1 MNRIA
6 QSTIQ
11 EVENKLDALAVVGDY
26 VRLEKKG
33 GRYWGRCPFHAGG
46 QERTPSF
53 TVDPDRKMY
62 YCFGCQQGGS
72 VIKFIMEMDKLSF
85 PEAIETLA
93 RRFGVEII
101 REGGGVEDE
110 DQEKNSR
117 IQGLVEL
124 YRGVSVSFQYFLMER
139 SEGEAAKQ
147 YILSRGISAE
157 LINRFK
163 LGYAPADRGWLF
175 GFLTKKGFS
184 EALLAASG
192 LFSERYPRSS
202 FFSNRLMFPISDRQ
216 GRIVAFGGRI
226 IEGDGPKYL
235 NSRETELY
243 HKGQTLFAI
252 NLALPE
258 IRRTRAAYLAEGYMD
273 VIALHQAGITNAV
286 APLGTAFTD
295 DQARLL
301 GRWAEQVNLVFDSD
315 EAGQNAAVKAIMTC
329 RRNGLACRVVVPGGE
344 GPTGDNSAKDGTAS
358 PPAKDPADILKFQ
371 GPEALQKQMECFIL
385 DFEYLVSRGRRLY
398 GGSGSEG
405 KARAIA
411 FLFPYMEAL
420 ESEVSRDA
428 CISAV
433 AGAFGVDRAV
443 ILNDYNRRFTGKK
456 LPRPEDEKEDW
467 GLLRTTD
474 ELSLLTLVM
483 VNSSLYPAFR
493 REVNRDEIEDAAA
506 KELFI
511 AMEECYIRDENGPD
525 ALLSRISSPSLRN
538 YVASKGISKEF
549 SGNPEQLMR
558 DGIKKLSQKKLK
570 RRLSEIAAEL
580 YGLEHDPAIERRE
593 SRLDELLVEKMHI
606 DTELRRLKEGKI

>member
-1 MNRIA
+1 VSRIT

-11 EVENKLDALAVVGDY
+11 ELDHKLDALAVVGDY
-26 VRLEKKG
+26 VRLEKRG

-85 PEAIETLA
+85 PEAVETLA

-101 REGGGVEDE
+101 REGGTVEE
-110 DQEKNSR
+110 VDQEKNGR
-117 IQGLVEL
+117 IQGLVDL

-139 SEGEAAKQ
+139 AEGDAVKQ

-157 LINRFK
+157 LVERFK

-202 FFSNRLMFPISDRQ
+202 FFSDRLMFPIVDRQ
-216 GRIVAFGGRI
+216 GRIVAFGGRVI
-226 IEGDGPKYL
+226 RGEGPKYL

-243 HKGQTLFAI
+243 HKGQTLFAV
-252 NLALPE
+252 NLAMPE
-258 IRRTRAAYLAEGYMD
+258 IRKTRAVYLAEGYMD
-273 VIALHQAGITNAV
+273 VIALHQAGIVNAV

-315 EAGQNAAVKAIMTC
+315 EAGQNATVKAVLTC
-329 RRNGLACRVVVPGGE
+329 RRNGLACRVAVPGG
-344 GPTGDNSAKDGTAS
+344 DGGAEA
-358 PPAKDPADILKFQ
+358 AKDPADILKFQ
-371 GPEALQKQMECFIL
+371 GPGALQNQMKNLIL
-385 DFEYLVSRGRRLY
+385 DFEYLVARGRRLY
-398 GGSGSEG
+398 DCSGSEG

-411 FLFPYMEAL
+411 SLFPYLEAL

-428 CISAV
+428 CFNAV
-433 AGAFGVDRAV
+433 AGAFGADRTV
-443 ILNDYNRRFTGKK
+443 IINDYNRRLNQGFTGKK
-456 LPRPEDEKEDW
+456 TSRQEDANEAPEAPRAN
-467 GLLRTTD
+467 D

-483 VNSSLYPAFR
+483 LNPALYPVFR
-493 REVNRDEIEDAAA
+493 GEVRIDEVEDTAA

-511 AMEECYIRDENGPD
+511 AMEECYIREENGAD
-525 ALLSRISSPSLRN
+525 ALLSRIASASLRN
-538 YVASKGISKEF
+538 YVAGKGISGEF
-549 SGNPEQLMR
+549 SGNPEQLMK
-558 DGIKKLSQKKLK
+558 DGIKKISQNRLG
-570 RRLSEIAAEL
+570 RRLSGIAMEL
-580 YGLEHDPAIERRE
+580 YGLEHKSADVGRE
-593 SRLDELLVEKMHI
+593 DRLDELLVEKMHI
-606 DTELRRLKEGKI
+606 DAELRRLKEGKV

>member
-1 MNRIA
+1 
-6 QSTIQ
+6 
-11 EVENKLDALAVVGDY
+11 VEHKLDALAVVEEY

-62 YCFGCQQGGS
+62 YCFGCHQGGS

-93 RRFGVEII
+93 RRFGVEIV
-101 REGGGVEDE
+101 REGGVVEEADP
-110 DQEKNSR
+110 EKNSR
-117 IQGLVEL
+117 IQGLTEL
-124 YRGVSVSFQYFLMER
+124 YRGVSVSFQYFLTER
-139 SEGEAAKQ
+139 PEGEAAKQ
-147 YILSRGISAE
+147 YVLSRGITE
-157 LINRFK
+157 EMIRRFK
-163 LGYAPADRGWLF
+163 LGYAPADRLWLF
-175 GFLTKKGFS
+175 DFLTKKGFS

-192 LFSERYPRSS
+192 LFSERYPHSS
-202 FFSNRLMFPISDRQ
+202 FFSDRLMFPIADRQ

-226 IEGDGPKYL
+226 IGKEGPKYL

-252 NLALPE
+252 DLALPE
-258 IRRTRAAYLAEGYMD
+258 IRGTKTAYLAEGYMD
-273 VIALHQAGITNAV
+273 VIALHQAGITNAL
-286 APLGTAFTD
+286 APLGTAFTE

-301 GRWAEQVNLVFDSD
+301 GRWAERISLVFDSD

-329 RRNGLACRVVVPGGE
+329 RKNGLACQVVVPGGE
-344 GPTGDNSAKDGTAS
+344 TGGDQAA
-358 PPAKDPADILKFQ
+358 PAKDPADILKFQ
-371 GPEALQKQMECFIL
+371 GPEALKKQMKRCIL
-385 DFEYLVSRGRRLY
+385 DFEYLVSRSKRLY
-398 GGSGSEG
+398 GNSGPEG

-411 FLFPYMEAL
+411 FLFPYLEAL

-428 CISAV
+428 CVGAI

-443 ILNDYNRRFTGKK
+443 ILNDYDRRFAGKK
-456 LPRPEDEKEDW
+456 VSQQEAEKADW
-467 GLLRTTD
+467 GLPRTTD

-483 VNSSLYPAFR
+483 VNSSLYPVFR
-493 REVNRDEIEDAAA
+493 REVNKDEIEDAAA

-511 AMEECYIRDENGPD
+511 AMEECFVRDESGPD
-525 ALLSRISSPSLRN
+525 ALLSRINSLSLRN

-558 DGIKKLSQKKLK
+558 DGIKKLSQKRLK
-570 RRLSEIAAEL
+570 RRLSGIAAEL
-580 YGLEHDPAIERRE
+580 YGLEHDPAIDGRE
-593 SRLDELLVEKMHI
+593 DRLDELLREKMHI
-606 DTELRRLKEGKI
+606 DAELRRLKEGKI

>member
-1 MNRIA
+1 
-6 QSTIQ
+6 
-11 EVENKLDALAVVGDY
+11 VEHKLDALAVVQDY

-93 RRFGVEII
+93 RRFGVEIV
-101 REGGGVEDE
+101 REGGPVEDADPE
-110 DQEKNSR
+110 RNSR
-117 IQGLVEL
+117 IQGLAEL

-139 SEGEAAKQ
+139 PEGEAAKQ
-147 YILSRGISAE
+147 YVLSRGISPE
-157 LINRFK
+157 MVKHFR

-184 EALLAASG
+184 ESLLAASG

-202 FFSNRLMFPISDRQ
+202 FFSDRLMFPIADRQ

-226 IEGDGPKYL
+226 IGGEGPKYL

-243 HKGQTLFAI
+243 HKGQTLFAVD
-252 NLALPE
+252 LALPE

-273 VIALHQAGITNAV
+273 VIALHQAGITSAL

-315 EAGQNAAVKAIMTC
+315 EAGQNAAVKAILTC
-329 RRNGLACRVVVPGGE
+329 RRNGLACKVLVPDGGGAAE
-344 GPTGDNSAKDGTAS
+344 
-358 PPAKDPADILKFQ
+358 AKDPADILKNQ
-371 GPEALQKQMECFIL
+371 GPEALQKQMKCFIL
-385 DFEYLVSRGRRLY
+385 DFEYLVSRARRLY
-398 GGSGSEG
+398 GGSPGSEG
-405 KARAIA
+405 KAVA
-411 FLFPYMEAL
+411 FLFPYMESL

-433 AGAFGVDRAV
+433 AGAFGIDRAV
-443 ILNDYNRRFTGKK
+443 ILNDYNRRFAGKK
-456 LPRPEDEKEDW
+456 VSRPEDEKEER
-467 GLLRTTD
+467 GLPRTND

-483 VNSSLYPAFR
+483 VNSSLYPVFR
-493 REVNRDEIEDAAA
+493 REVDRDEIEDAAA

-525 ALLSRISSPSLRN
+525 ALLSRISSPSLRS
-538 YVASKGISKEF
+538 YVAGKGISKEF

-558 DGIKKLSQKKLK
+558 DGIKKLSQKKLG

-580 YGLEHDPAIERRE
+580 YSLEHDPAAREGRE
-593 SRLDELLVEKMHI
+593 SRLEDLLVEKMYV
-606 DTELRRLKEGKI
+606 DAELRRLKEGKV